1 MKKIVLSVILFLLQ
15 ILLIQLFLG
24 YLLSLWRVAWLLNV
38 DVPDWVDVQ
47 LIRVDGSHVIRHY
60 DSPESNVPSGSWKAR
75 THGSSSGR
83 MYRHPSA
90 PPDNAQSSLRENRRL
105 LNYVPF

>member
-1 MKKIVLSVILFLLQ
+1 MQ

-60 DSPESNVPSGSWKAR
+60 DITGKQCPLWFVESKDAWKQFREDVQA
-75 THGSSSGR
+75 
-83 MYRHPSA
+83 
-90 PPDNAQSSLRENRRL
+90 SLSTS
-105 LNYVPF
+105 